1 VAEFVLYM
9 MTLIAVLIGIK
20 QVYKRPNFNSNLF
33 VI

>member
-1 VAEFVLYM
+1 M